1 MSGIWNYSGMLAKE
15 YMACMTAV
23 TGLWLNVIY
32 SVALG
37 SPIIDGIFLVHKM
50 CIYSSIMI
58 ITTVLITHGP
68 AQWWGQLVMH
78 HDVNMMHHKLTMP
91 LNCTACNQYSCNNH
105 YRRINTHFLNQKYT
119 INYWATYRLWQ
130 AIYLNVNHI

>member
-1 MSGIWNYSGMLAKE
+1 MSGIWNYSGMLSKK

-23 TGLWLNVIY
+23 TGLWLNLIN

-50 CIYSSIMI
+50 CIYSSVMI

-68 AQWWGQLVMH
+68 VQ
-78 HDVNMMHHKLTMP
+78 
-91 LNCTACNQYSCNNH
+91 
-105 YRRINTHFLNQKYT
+105 
-119 INYWATYRLWQ
+119 
-130 AIYLNVNHI
+130 

>member
-37 SPIIDGIFLVHKM
+37 SPNNWWYIFGSQNVYLFFYNDYYNCID
-50 CIYSSIMI
+50 YARSSSMVGSACDASWCKHDASQADHAIELHCVQSI
-58 ITTVLITHGP
+58 
-68 AQWWGQLVMH
+68 QL
-78 HDVNMMHHKLTMP
+78 
-91 LNCTACNQYSCNNH
+91 
-105 YRRINTHFLNQKYT
+105 
-119 INYWATYRLWQ
+119 
-130 AIYLNVNHI
+130 

>member
-23 TGLWLNVIY
+23 TGLWLNLIN
-32 SVALG
+32 SVAPG
-37 SPIIDGIFLVHKM
+37 SPIIDGIFLVYKM

-68 AQWWGQLVMH
+68 VQ
-78 HDVNMMHHKLTMP
+78 
-91 LNCTACNQYSCNNH
+91 
-105 YRRINTHFLNQKYT
+105 
-119 INYWATYRLWQ
+119 
-130 AIYLNVNHI
+130 

>member
-1 MSGIWNYSGMLAKE
+1 MSGIWNYSGILAKE

-23 TGLWLNVIY
+23 TGLWLNVIN

-50 CIYSSIMI
+50 CIYSSVMT

-68 AQWWGQLVMH
+68 VQ
-78 HDVNMMHHKLTMP
+78 
-91 LNCTACNQYSCNNH
+91 
-105 YRRINTHFLNQKYT
+105 
-119 INYWATYRLWQ
+119 
-130 AIYLNVNHI
+130 

>member
-37 SPIIDGIFLVHKM
+37 SP
-50 CIYSSIMI
+50 
-58 ITTVLITHGP
+58 
-68 AQWWGQLVMH
+68 
-78 HDVNMMHHKLTMP
+78 
-91 LNCTACNQYSCNNH
+91 NN
-105 YRRINTHFLNQKYT
+105 
-119 INYWATYRLWQ
+119 
-130 AIYLNVNHI
+130 

>member
-1 MSGIWNYSGMLAKE
+1 MSGIWNYSGMLTKG

-37 SPIIDGIFLVHKM
+37 SPIIDGIFLVRKM
-50 CIYSSIMI
+50 CIYSSVMI

-68 AQWWGQLVMH
+68 VQ
-78 HDVNMMHHKLTMP
+78 
-91 LNCTACNQYSCNNH
+91 
-105 YRRINTHFLNQKYT
+105 
-119 INYWATYRLWQ
+119 
-130 AIYLNVNHI
+130 

>member
-1 MSGIWNYSGMLAKE
+1 MSGIWNYSGILAKE

-50 CIYSSIMI
+50 CIYSSVMT
-58 ITTVLITHGP
+58 ITTVLIMHGP
-68 AQWWGQLVMH
+68 VQ
-78 HDVNMMHHKLTMP
+78 
-91 LNCTACNQYSCNNH
+91 
-105 YRRINTHFLNQKYT
+105 
-119 INYWATYRLWQ
+119 
-130 AIYLNVNHI
+130 